1 MNEQLEKV
9 AGALRKR
16 GFKAVCCATGAEARD
31 YVMKEAEAARSVGFG
46 GSVTVKSLGLV
57 EAMAAAGKE
66 ILRHGDPSLTP
77 ERKAE
82 VMRRELTCDLF
93 LLSANALT
101 LDGRLVN
108 IDGNGNRVAAS
119 IFGPG
124 KVVFV
129 VGRNK
134 LVDGGLDE
142 AVARI
147 KRCACPPNCRRLN
160 KQTPCAATGECA
172 DCSSPDRICMVTV
185 VMDRRPRATDVHVVL
200 VDEDLGY

>member
-1 MNEQLEKV
+1 MTNRLEEV
-9 AGALRKR
+9 AEALRRR
-16 GFKAVCCATGAEARD
+16 GFAAECFATGAEA
-31 YVMKEAEAARSVGFG
+31 AARVTELAADAKSVGFG

-57 EAMAAAGKE
+57 EAMSAAGKE

-119 IFGPG
+119 IYGPG

-160 KQTPCAATGECA
+160 KQTPCAATGSCA

>member
-9 AGALRKR
+9 AEALRKR
-16 GFKAVCCATGAEARD
+16 GFKAVCCATGAEAHD
-31 YVMKEAEAARSVGFG
+31 YVMKEAETAQSVGFG

-57 EAMAAAGKE
+57 ESMAAAGKE
-66 ILRHGDPSLTP
+66 ILRHGDPTLTP

-124 KVVFV
+124 KVMFV

>member
-9 AGALRKR
+9 AEALRKR
-16 GFKAVCCATGAEARD
+16 GFKAVCCATGAEAHD
-31 YVMKEAEAARSVGFG
+31 YVMKEAETAQSVGFG
-46 GSVTVKSLGLV
+46 GSVTVKSLGPV
-57 EAMAAAGKE
+57 ESLAAAGKE
-66 ILRHGDPSLTP
+66 ILRHGDPTLTP

-101 LDGRLVN
+101 LDGR
-108 IDGNGNRVAAS
+108 NRVAAS

-124 KVVFV
+124 KVMFV

-160 KQTPCAATGECA
+160 KQTPCAATGACA

-200 VDEDLGY
+200 VDEELGY

>member
-9 AGALRKR
+9 AEALRKR
-16 GFKAVCCATGAEARD
+16 GFKAVCCATGAEAHD
-31 YVMKEAEAARSVGFG
+31 YVMQEAEGVKSVGFG

-57 EAMAAAGKE
+57 EAMAAGKE

-77 ERKAE
+77 EQKVE
-82 VMRRELTCDLF
+82 VMHRELTCDLF

-119 IFGPG
+119 IYGPG

-160 KQTPCAATGECA
+160 KQTPCAATGACA